1 MCGMSQPPNNRS
13 SATPPARPDAS
24 MSLLTHVMD
33 HGLDEGY
40 AQATAQR
47 RADGTAG
54 LPRTLKAKLGLA
66 AGLVIAAMVVTL
78 GAAQARVSAPVLA
91 KERQELIDR
100 VKRADEHA
108 DGVERDIERLRGTVA
123 DRQRAAL
130 KQQGGGDE
138 GQLVGLLSGA
148 TEVRGPGVK
157 LVVDDAKGSS
167 SGGGG
172 GPRESAGFSDTG
184 RVRDRDMQRI
194 VNGLWQSGAEAVSIN
209 GQRLTALSA
218 IRAAGD
224 AILVDNKPLVPP
236 YEVLAIGDKKRLG
249 PTFQNSADGQYLHV
263 LQESYG
269 IRYGLTAENDV
280 RLLYRRE
287 PDRTDSYSRRAEEG
301 CIVIAV
307 LGLVAGVV
315 AGLLVRPEVL
325 GRGGAL
331 SADRRGGGAGRGVRR
346 SARDAGRHLRGQGLR
361 GVVPVERGGRRVDRL
376 PR

>member
-33 HGLDEGY
+33 HTLDEGY
-40 AQATAQR
+40 AEASAR
-47 RADGTAG
+47 REAEGTAG
-54 LPRTLKAKLGLA
+54 LPRTLKAKLALA
-66 AGLVIAAMVVTL
+66 AGLVLAAMVVTL

-100 VKRADEHA
+100 VQRADDHA
-108 DGVERDIERLRGTVA
+108 DGVERDIERLRGDVA
-123 DRQRAAL
+123 DRQREAL
-130 KQQGGGDE
+130 KQQGGDK
-138 GQLVGLLSGA
+138 GQLVALLSGA
-148 TEVRGPGVK
+148 TEVHGPGVK

-167 SGGGG
+167 SGGGD

-184 RVRDRDMQRI
+184 RLRDRDMQKI

-249 PTFQNSADGQYLHV
+249 TKFQDSADGQYLHV

-269 IRYGLTAENDV
+269 IRYTLSAVNEV
-280 RLLYRRE
+280 RLPAASSLTVRTATAVE
-287 PDRTDSYSRRAEEG
+287 PKK
-301 CIVIAV
+301 
-307 LGLVAGVV
+307 
-315 AGLLVRPEVL
+315 
-325 GRGGAL
+325 GA
-331 SADRRGGGAGRGVRR
+331 S
-346 SARDAGRHLRGQGLR
+346 
-361 GVVPVERGGRRVDRL
+361 
-376 PR
+376 